1 MNFFK
6 SILKFLIGIIVL
18 ILIIALFLP
27 KTVTVS
33 SETIIN
39 QPASMVF
46 HQSATFQDRAQWD
59 PWMKLDP
66 TATSESFYNEGYAG
80 SWYTWKGDKMES
92 GTIRI
97 DSVHFPDYIASS
109 IVFEDKPSKSTIE
122 WSFKGEDTT
131 RVTWSF
137 TTQTTYPVNRIMMQ
151 ILRNRL
157 QSNFNDG
164 IANFKNHLEAMP
176 ARLSRMTPVKK
187 DTIPAMTALEA
198 IGKASMETI
207 GEKMGDLYAALM
219 KEIQKQKLQITGPP
233 YSRYKDFNEDG
244 TITFYAGMP
253 VDKLGKNTKIIK
265 AVQFPAMNVL
275 QVKHFG
281 PYEELHY
288 SHEQLKTFADA
299 NQFAVA
305 DETWEFYLNDPST
318 VSAPELETQIV
329 IPLK

>member
-1 MNFFK
+1 MKLIK
-6 SILKFLIGIIVL
+6 SILNFLIGIILL

-46 HQSATFQDRAQWD
+46 HQSATFQDRAKWD

-66 TATSESFYNEGYAG
+66 TATSELFYNEDYVG

-109 IVFEDKPSKSTIE
+109 IVFGDKPSKSLIE
-122 WSFKGEDTT
+122 WTFKGEDTT
-131 RVTWSF
+131 WVNWSF
-137 TTQTTYPVNRIMMQ
+137 TTETTYPVNRVMMQ
-151 ILRNRL
+151 ILRNQL
-157 QSNFNDG
+157 QSNFNEG
-164 IANFKNHLEAMP
+164 IANFKSHLEAMP
-176 ARLSRMTPVKK
+176 ARMSRMTPVKK

-198 IGKASMETI
+198 MGKASMETI
-207 GEKMGDLYAALM
+207 GEKMGELYAALM
-219 KEIQKQKLQITGPP
+219 KEIQKQKLQITGAL
-233 YSRYKDFNEDG
+233 YSRYSEFNEDG
-244 TITFYAGMP
+244 TITFYAGMQ
-253 VDKLGKNTKIIK
+253 VDKLGKSAKMVK

-275 QVKHFG
+275 QAKHYG
-281 PYEELHY
+281 PYDELHY
-288 SHEQLKTFADA
+288 SHEQLKTYAAA
-299 NQFAVA
+299 NQFALA